1 MNVFLMDM
9 ADFLAR
15 VLSPYSFF
23 IWIRIFLSW
32 VNPFPRAGSLTWYF
46 ARLVDPFLNLFRSS
60 RFRVGILDLS
70 PVFAIAVLSLAQ
82 SLLKLFS
89 IYGTLHLGW
98 VVSLLLQY
106 VWSYGI
112 QIFLIFAIII
122 MVVMTISAFSGS
134 FALSRMAALADP
146 LMRKVREVFFNR
158 RLVRD
163 TTLAVTTLV
172 ILIVLYIVLSYL
184 ISYLAMLS
192 MRIPF

>member
-15 VLSPYSFF
+15 VLSLYSFF

-32 VNPFPRAGSLTWYF
+32 VNPFPREGSLTWYF
-46 ARLVDPFLNLFRSS
+46 GRLVDPFLNLFRSS

-89 IYGTLHLGW
+89 IYGTLRLGW

-122 MVVMTISAFSGS
+122 MVVRTISAFSGS
-134 FALSRMAALADP
+134 FALSRMATLAEP

>member
-15 VLSPYSFF
+15 VLSLYSFF

-32 VNPFPRAGSLTWYF
+32 VNPFPREGSLTWYF

-89 IYGTLHLGW
+89 IYGTLRLGW
-98 VVSLLLQY
+98 VVSLLLQ
-106 VWSYGI
+106 SYGI
-112 QIFLIFAIII
+112 QIFLIFAIIL
-122 MVVMTISAFSGS
+122 MVVRTISAFSGS

-163 TTLAVTTLV
+163 TTLAVTTLA

>member
-1 MNVFLMDM
+1 MNVFLLDM

-15 VLSPYSFF
+15 VISLYSFF

-32 VNPFPRAGSLTWYF
+32 INPFPREGSLTWYF
-46 ARLVDPFLNLFRSS
+46 AKLVDPFLNLFRSS
-60 RFRVGILDLS
+60 RFRVGILDIS
-70 PVFAIAVLSLAQ
+70 PVFAIAVLSLVQ

-89 IYGTLHLGW
+89 IYDTLRLGW

-122 MVVMTISAFSGS
+122 MVVRTIAAFTGS
-134 FALSRMAALADP
+134 FSLSRIAALADP
-146 LMRKVREVFFNR
+146 LMKKVREVFFSR
-158 RLVRD
+158 RLVKD
-163 TTLAVTTLV
+163 TTLAVTSLV
-172 ILIVLYIVLSYL
+172 IMVALYISLSYL
-184 ISYLAMLS
+184 ISYLVMLS

>member
-1 MNVFLMDM
+1 MNVFLLDI

-15 VLSPYSFF
+15 VISLYSFF

-32 VNPFPRAGSLTWYF
+32 INPFPREGSLTWYF
-46 ARLVDPFLNLFRSS
+46 AKLVDPFLNLFRSS
-60 RFRVGILDLS
+60 RFRVGILDIS
-70 PVFAIAVLSLAQ
+70 PVFAIAVLSLVQ

-89 IYGTLHLGW
+89 IYGTLRLGW

-122 MVVMTISAFSGS
+122 MVVRTIAAFTGS
-134 FALSRMAALADP
+134 FSLSRIAALADP
-146 LMRKVREVFFNR
+146 LMKKVREVFFSR
-158 RLVRD
+158 RLVKD
-163 TTLAVTTLV
+163 TTLAVTSLV
-172 ILIVLYIVLSYL
+172 IMVALYISLSYL
-184 ISYLAMLS
+184 ISYLVMLS

>member
-15 VLSPYSFF
+15 VISLYSFF

-32 VNPFPRAGSLTWYF
+32 INPFPREGSLTWYL
-46 ARLVDPFLNLFRSS
+46 AMIVDPFLNLFRSS
-60 RFRVGILDLS
+60 RFRVGILDIS
-70 PVFAIAVLSLAQ
+70 PIFAIAVLSLAQ

-89 IYGTLHLGW
+89 IYGTLRLGW

-122 MVVMTISAFSGS
+122 MVVRTIAAFTGS
-134 FALSRMAALADP
+134 FSLSRLAALADP
-146 LMRKVREVFFNR
+146 LMKKVREVFFTR
-158 RLVRD
+158 RLVKD
-163 TTLAVTTLV
+163 TTLAVTTL
-172 ILIVLYIVLSYL
+172 IIMIVLYIALSYL
-184 ISYLAMLS
+184 INYLVILS

>member
-15 VLSPYSFF
+15 VLSLYSFF

-32 VNPFPRAGSLTWYF
+32 VNPFPREASLTWYF

-89 IYGTLHLGW
+89 IYGTLRLGW

-122 MVVMTISAFSGS
+122 MVVRTISAFSGS